1 VSLEVW
7 REPDGMHAYVMG
19 VDTAEGLGHGDY
31 SCVQVLDVGTG
42 EQVAIWHGRIPP
54 DALAVEVTRLGLWYR
69 DALCCVESNNHGLTT
84 ITMLRQLGYPNLF
97 RRRMLN
103 QATTKVSQEFGWK
116 TTRTSKPLMIDDLS
130 MALRNGELTIY
141 DRHTL
146 AELRTFVRNERG
158 SMSGSPYDDR
168 VIALALANQMR
179 KYAYAPEFVQKV
191 DDYWTVDWFARLAD
205 RSGAV
210 GDDLRIGAPTVRGT
224 PHLSK

>member
-7 REPDGMHAYVMG
+7 REPDAMHAYVMG

-84 ITMLRQLGYPNLF
+84 ITVLRQLGYPRLF
-97 RRRMLN
+97 RQRSLN
-103 QATTKVSQEFGWK
+103 RTTNKVSQEFGWR
-116 TTRTSKPLMIDDLS
+116 TTRTSKPLMIDDLG

-141 DRHTL
+141 DRHTI
-146 AELRTFVRNERG
+146 AELRTFVRNDRG

-179 KYAYAPEFVQKV
+179 KYAHAPEFAPAV
-191 DDYWTVDWFARLAD
+191 DDYWSVDWFRRQIPSERA
-205 RSGAV
+205 SGSTQ
-210 GDDLRIGAPTVRGT
+210 IGVHNVRGT
-224 PHLSK
+224 RRMS

>member
-1 VSLEVW
+1 
-7 REPDGMHAYVMG
+7 
-19 VDTAEGLGHGDY
+19 
-31 SCVQVLDVGTG
+31 
-42 EQVAIWHGRIPP
+42 
-54 DALAVEVTRLGLWYR
+54 
-69 DALCCVESNNHGLTT
+69 
-84 ITMLRQLGYPNLF
+84 MLRQLGYPNLF
-97 RRRMLN
+97 RRRSLN
-103 QATTKVSQEFGWK
+103 QATSKVSQEFGWK

-205 RSGAV
+205 RSAAV
-210 GDDLRIGAPTVRGT
+210 GDDLRIGATTVRGT